1 MKKLLLVLAIAVTGT
16 FCKGHKESSSYNDV
30 QKVREV
36 KNFDAIEVSGAID
49 LTVLQGTEEGVSVN
63 STSDE
68 MIARTKTEV
77 VNGVL
82 KIYFE
87 DKGWNWGGQSDKVSV
102 KVKFIDVN
110 RIEVSRASTFLA
122 ENAIKEKDLKIDLS
136 GASKFVGAV
145 VVKDLKVLASGA
157 CNYKLEGKAENAT
170 IDASGASD
178 IKAYEL
184 QTNNCKVDAS
194 GASDIKVRVERQLAV
209 DASGGSSVSYKGRGV
224 VKKEDISGG
233 ASIKRIED

>member
-1 MKKLLLVLAIAVTGT
+1 MKKLLVVLALALTGT
-16 FCKGHKESSSYNDV
+16 FCKGHKESGSYNDV

-49 LTVLQGTEEGVSVN
+49 LTVLQGSEEGISVS

-68 MIARTKTEV
+68 MVARTKTEV
-77 VNGVL
+77 INGVL

-87 DKGWNWGGQSDKVSV
+87 DKGWNWGGQSEKVSV

-110 RIEVSRASTFLA
+110 RIEVSGASTFLA
-122 ENAIKEKDLKIDLS
+122 ENTIKEKGLKIDLS
-136 GASKFVGAV
+136 GASKFTGAV
-145 VVKDLKVLASGA
+145 VVNDLKILASGA
-157 CNYKLEGKAENAT
+157 CNYKIEGKAENVK
-170 IDASGASD
+170 INASGASD
-178 IKAYEL
+178 IKAFDL
-184 QTNNCKVDAS
+184 QTNNCTVDAS
-194 GASDIKVRVERQLAV
+194 GASDIKVRVERHLEV

>member
-1 MKKLLLVLAIAVTGT
+1 MKKLLVVLALALTGT

-30 QKVREV
+30 QKVREI

-68 MIARTKTEV
+68 MVARTKTEV
-77 VNGVL
+77 INGVL

-87 DKGWNWGGQSDKVSV
+87 DRGWNWGGQSEKVSV

-110 RIEVSRASTFLA
+110 RIEISGASTFLA
-122 ENAIKEKDLKIDLS
+122 ENTIKEKGLKIDLS
-136 GASKFVGAV
+136 GASKFTGAV
-145 VVKDLKVLASGA
+145 VVNNLKVLASGA
-157 CNYKLEGKAENAT
+157 CNYKIEGKAENVK
-170 IDASGASD
+170 INASGASYV
-178 IKAYEL
+178 KAFDL
-184 QTNNCKVDAS
+184 QTNYCTVDAS
-194 GASDIKVRVERQLAV
+194 GASDIKVRVESQLEV